1 MNRKKQFVSKGMSR
15 PPQKKSDFHH
25 KHSLGQNFLEDEAL
39 VTALVDAAR
48 VGAEDHILEVGPGA
62 GIMTNIMAQR
72 CKSVTAVELDDTLL
86 PFLRIKLEKYDNVRI
101 VQGDIMRVNL
111 PEIMADKGAFHV
123 VANIPYYLTTDLMH
137 MLLTSKLPIKS
148 INVMVQK
155 EAAQRLVGAPS
166 TPEYGPLA
174 VRAQYH
180 TQPEIARIVPAAC
193 FTPPPKVDS
202 AFVCMPWRQEPAVK
216 VKDEQLFFRVVNAA
230 FAMRRK
236 TLTNNLMNAFCM
248 EREAAAQWIA
258 RAGLDAGVRGEALG
272 LQAFADLANAYE
284 GEATLLS

>member
-1 MNRKKQFVSKGMSR
+1 MNKKRQFVGKGMNR
-15 PPQKKSDFHH
+15 PPQKKNDFHH

-39 VTALVDAAR
+39 VATFVDSTG

-62 GIMTNIMAQR
+62 GIMTNILAQR
-72 CKSVTAVELDDTLL
+72 CKSVTAVEIDDTLL
-86 PFLRIKLEKYDNVRI
+86 PFLRIKLEKYDNVQI
-101 VQGDIMRVNL
+101 EQGDIMRVNL

-123 VANIPYYLTTDLMH
+123 VANIPCYLTTDLMH
-137 MLLTSKLPIKS
+137 MLLTSRLPIKS

-166 TPEYGPLA
+166 TVEYGPLA

-180 TQPEIARIVPAAC
+180 TKPVIAHIVPAAC
-193 FTPPPKVDS
+193 FNPPPKVDS
-202 AFVCMPWRQEPAVK
+202 AFVCMPWREEPAVQ
-216 VKDEQLFFRVVNAA
+216 VKDETLFFKVVNAA

-236 TLTNNLMNAFCM
+236 TLTNNLMNAFRL
-248 EREAAAQWIA
+248 EREAAIAWIE

-272 LQAFADLANAYE
+272 LQAFADLANAFEE
-284 GEATLLS
+284 GTVLS

>member
-1 MNRKKQFVSKGMSR
+1 MSKKQPFVQKGYR
-15 PPQKKSDFHH
+15 PRKSGEFHH

-39 VTALVDAAR
+39 VESLVDSTG

-62 GIMTNIMAQR
+62 GIMTKILASR
-72 CKSVTAVELDDTLL
+72 CKSVTAVEIDDTLL
-86 PFLRIKLEKYDNVRI
+86 PFLRLKLEQFDNARI
-101 VQGDIMRVNL
+101 VQGDILRVNL

-137 MLLTSKLPIKS
+137 MLLTSRLPIKS

-155 EAAQRLVGAPS
+155 EAAQRMVGGPS
-166 TPEYGPLA
+166 AAEYGPLA

-180 TQPEIARIVPAAC
+180 TAPVVAHIVPAAC

-202 AFVCMPWRQEPAVK
+202 AFVCMPWRDAPAVQ
-216 VKDEQLFFRVVNAA
+216 VKDESLFFRVVNAA

-236 TLTNNLMNAFCM
+236 TLTNNLMNAFRL
-248 EREAAAQWIA
+248 EREAAISWIE
-258 RAGLDAGVRGEALG
+258 RAGLDAGVRGEALD
-272 LQAFADLANAYE
+272 LQQFADLANAYE
-284 GEATLLS
+284 G

>member
-1 MNRKKQFVSKGMSR
+1 MSVNKKKPFVSKGYK
-15 PPQKKSDFHH
+15 PQKNGEFHH

-39 VTALVDAAR
+39 VAGLVDETG
-48 VGAEDHILEVGPGA
+48 VGAKDHILEVGPGA
-62 GIMTNIMAQR
+62 GIMTNILAQR
-72 CKSVTAVELDDTLL
+72 CKSVTAVEIDDTLL

-101 VQGDIMRVNL
+101 VQGDILRVNL
-111 PEIMADKGAFHV
+111 PEIMAEKDAFHV

-137 MLLTSKLPIKS
+137 MLLTSRMPIRS

-166 TPEYGPLA
+166 TTEYGPLA

-180 TQPEIARIVPAAC
+180 TQPRIAQIVPAAC

-202 AFVCMPWRQEPAVK
+202 AFVCMPWRETPSVQ
-216 VKDEQLFFRVVNAA
+216 VKDEALFFRVVNAA

-236 TLTNNLMNAFCM
+236 TLTNNLMNAFRL
-248 EREAAAQWIA
+248 EREAAAAWIE
-258 RAGLDAGVRGEALG
+258 RAGLSESVRGEALS
-272 LQAFADLANAYE
+272 LQDFAQLAHAHI
-284 GEATLLS
+284 G

>member
-1 MNRKKQFVSKGMSR
+1 MNK
-15 PPQKKSDFHH
+15 KKSFNPKGKPAQKRGDFHH

-39 VTALVDAAR
+39 VASLVDAAK

-62 GIMTNIMAQR
+62 GIMTNILAQR
-72 CKSVTAVELDDTLL
+72 CKSVTAVEIDDTLL

-101 VQGDIMRVNL
+101 VQGDILRVNL

-123 VANIPYYLTTDLMH
+123 VANIPYYLTTDLMQ
-137 MLLTSKLPIKS
+137 MLLSSNLPIKS

-155 EAAQRLVGAPS
+155 EAAQRLVGEPS
-166 TPEYGPLA
+166 SVEYGPLA

-180 TQPEIARIVPAAC
+180 TDPFVAQIVPAAC

-202 AFVCMPWRQEPAVK
+202 AFVCMPWREAPAVS
-216 VKDEQLFFRVVNAA
+216 VRDEKLFFRVVNAA

-236 TLTNNLMNAFCM
+236 TLTNNLMNAFRL
-248 EREAAAQWIA
+248 EREQAVAWIE
-258 RAGLDAGVRGEALG
+258 RAGLDSGVRGEALSLG
-272 LQAFADLANAYE
+272 EFAALSNAYE
-284 GEATLLS
+284 G

>member
-1 MNRKKQFVSKGMSR
+1 MSKKKSFVSKGYQPR
-15 PPQKKSDFHH
+15 KSNEFHH

-39 VTALVDAAR
+39 VAGLVDETS
-48 VGAEDHILEVGPGA
+48 VGTEDHILEVGPGA
-62 GIMTNIMAQR
+62 GIMTNILAQR
-72 CKSVTAVELDDTLL
+72 CKSVTAVEIDDTLL

-137 MLLTSKLPIKS
+137 MLLTSRLPIKS

-155 EAAQRLVGAPS
+155 EAAQRMAGGPS
-166 TPEYGPLA
+166 AAEYGPLA

-180 TQPEIARIVPAAC
+180 TQPRVARIVPAAC

-202 AFVCMPWRQEPAVK
+202 AFVCMPWREKPAVK
-216 VKDEQLFFRVVNAA
+216 VQDENLFFRVVNAA

-236 TLTNNLMNAFCM
+236 TLTNNLMNAFRM
-248 EREAAAQWIA
+248 EREQAAAWIE

-272 LQAFADLANAYE
+272 LQQFADLANAYE
-284 GEATLLS
+284 G